1 MEKKYHKLI
10 AELRKVC
17 NIAFGKN
24 LVDTHSGNISA
35 GTEDGILIT
44 KTGKSL
50 INLKPDD
57 FIIVNITKSENNNNQ
72 NNKKNCASSELEVH
86 RFILDSFPASSVFHC
101 HPLNAIALS
110 LLADKTG
117 ADGIAGAI
125 ADGSIKKLFS
135 LYPDIKI
142 IKPLDFEAA
151 YFFPEIYVFPLKF
164 IEDIKSGKLSA
175 FNIKAGDIF
184 KENGIFMVKSH
195 GSFSWGRTPTD
206 ALRWAMTF
214 EASSEIIL
222 KLEKASCLVFN
233 AKI

>member
-1 MEKKYHKLI
+1 MEKKYFRLI

-17 NIAFGKN
+17 NIAFDKN

-57 FIIVNITKSENNNNQ
+57 FTIAQSKNNNK
-72 NNKKNCASSELEVH
+72 NKKNCASSELEVH
-86 RFILDSFPASSVFHC
+86 GFILNSFPASSVFHC
-101 HPLNAIALS
+101 HPLNAITLS
-110 LLADKTG
+110 LFEDKTDG
-117 ADGIAGAI
+117 DGISVAI
-125 ADGSIKKLFS
+125 ADGPVKKLFS

-142 IKPLDFEAA
+142 IKPLDFESA

-164 IEDIKSGKLSA
+164 TEDIKSGKLA
-175 FNIKAGDIF
+175 AYNIKAGDIF
-184 KENGIFMVKSH
+184 KENGIFMIKSH

-206 ALRWAMTF
+206 ALRWAMTL

-222 KLEKASCLVFN
+222 KLKF
-233 AKI
+233 